1 MPKSLSDHQKK
12 LASLYVL
19 DALTEAEQITFEHEL
34 TQNEDLQSYARSLE
48 STLNVTSSAKMA
60 TPNEIELQSQR
71 NLLRANIDTMAS
83 EEEKKI
89 TPGIWEHLKRW
100 IQTPTPAWVNLVSV
114 ATAFVLGLYMMKPI
128 PQQIPE
134 KPKIDIKELL
144 KSGQL
149 DQIKFAEDS
158 HMGGQIRFAVES
170 RQDLKLSGTANDELI
185 ANLLFYLLLHDQNP
199 GKRLKAVKLLQNS
212 QPAQE
217 TKMVLVSALLTDSNP
232 GIRLKSIQLLS
243 TYEPGKIIQDACMKV
258 LMEDENEAVRL
269 SAIDIMEMA
278 PDISM
283 IPALQVVSVLDDN
296 DFIRDRAQELLRIFS
311 SDQTDSRIEAE
322 S

>member
-34 TQNEDLQSYARSLE
+34 TQNEDLQSHVRSLE

-60 TPNEIELQSQR
+60 TPDEIELQSQR
-71 NLLRANIDTMAS
+71 NLLRTNIDAMAS
-83 EEEKKI
+83 EEVKI
-89 TPGIWEHLKRW
+89 APGIWEYLKAW
-100 IQTPTPAWVNLVSV
+100 IQTPTPAWVNLASV
-114 ATAFVLGLYMMKPI
+114 AAAFALGLYMMKPI
-128 PQQIPE
+128 PQQTPE
-134 KPKIDIKELL
+134 KPEIDIKRLL
-144 KSGQL
+144 RSGQL
-149 DQIKFAEDS
+149 GQIKFAENGHRD
-158 HMGGQIRFAVES
+158 GQIRFAVES
-170 RQDLKLSGTANDELI
+170 RQDLELSGTANDELI
-185 ANLLFYLLLHDQNP
+185 TNLLFYLLLHDQNP

-232 GIRLKSIQLLS
+232 GIRLKSIRLLS

-278 PDISM
+278 PDVSM

-296 DFIRDRAQELLRIFS
+296 DFIRDRAQELLRTFS
-311 SDQTDSRIEAE
+311 SDQTDSRVEAE

>member
-1 MPKSLSDHQKK
+1 MHKSLSDNQKK

-19 DALTEAEQITFEHEL
+19 DALTEAEQITFENEL
-34 TQNEDLQSYARSLE
+34 AQNEDLQFYVRSLE
-48 STLNVTSSAKMA
+48 STLDVTSSAGMPA
-60 TPNEIELQSQR
+60 PDDIELQSQR

-83 EEEKKI
+83 QKAKI
-89 TPGIWEHLKRW
+89 SPGIWEQIKAW
-100 IQTPTPAWVNLVSV
+100 IQTPTPAWVNLALV
-114 ATAFVLGLYMMKPI
+114 AAAFALGLYMMKPI
-128 PQQIPE
+128 PQQTPE
-134 KPKIDIKELL
+134 KPEIDIKELL
-144 KSGQL
+144 RSGQL
-149 DQIKFAEDS
+149 GQIKFAENGHRD
-158 HMGGQIRFAVES
+158 GQIRFAVES
-170 RQDLKLSGTANDELI
+170 RQNLELSGTANDELI

-232 GIRLKSIQLLS
+232 GIRLKSIRLLS

-258 LMEDENEAVRL
+258 LLEDENEAVRL
-269 SAIDIMEMA
+269 SAMDIMEKA
-278 PDISM
+278 PDVSM
-283 IPALQVVSVLDDN
+283 IPALQVVSVLDEN

-311 SDQTDSRIEAE
+311 SDETDSRVEAE

>member
-71 NLLRANIDTMAS
+71 NLLRENIDTMAS

-278 PDISM
+278 PDVSM

-296 DFIRDRAQELLRIFS
+296 DFIRDRAQELLRTFS
-311 SDQTDSRIEAE
+311 SDQTDSRVEAE